1 MNNMDEKNCYNKCGS
16 KKNIS
21 KAYKKIE
28 EDSKYKSLYNSKVFY
43 ISGPTGPTGPS
54 ETITVGNTLTGD
66 PGSEAI
72 ITDTK
77 IENNHILEFTIPRG
91 TPGASVKI
99 LGAYDTYE
107 ELLKE
112 HPVGNIGDGYLI
124 DGNLYVWTENDNKW
138 NNVGNIKG
146 PKGDKGDFGLIKST
160 YLVTFNSTKTFD
172 GIKVNSNERIPIE
185 RVELDIGSLIT
196 FDKNNNLIRFNI
208 PGFYKISFTVS
219 AYPAV
224 KSIDFDP
231 ETDIV
236 SVGFKL
242 KDTDNAYVGVGQWVY
257 NGEPVELYAQGIIVV
272 NNTTDSYELVNL
284 GKSAIYLQS
293 PSIDNIASKSYFS
306 NSLVTILIE
315 YLGK

>member
-1 MNNMDEKNCYNKCGS
+1 MNSMDEKNCYNKCGS
-16 KKNIS
+16 KKNVS

-28 EDSKYKSLYNSKVFY
+28 EDSKYKSLYNSNIFY

-54 ETITVGNTLTGD
+54 ETITIGNTLTGD
-66 PGSEAI
+66 LGSEAM

-77 IENNHILEFTIPRG
+77 IENKHILEFTIPRV

-99 LGAYDTYE
+99 LGAYNTYE
-107 ELLKE
+107 ELLKD

-138 NNVGNIKG
+138 DNVGNIKG
-146 PKGDKGDFGLIKST
+146 PKGDKGDFDLIRSA

-172 GIKVNSNERIPIE
+172 GIKVDSNKSIPID
-185 RVELDIGSLIT
+185 RVELDVGSLIT
-196 FDKNNNLIRFNI
+196 FDKDNNLIKFNT

-224 KSIDFDP
+224 KSVDFDP

-257 NGEPVELYAQGIIVV
+257 NGEPVELYAQGILAVT
-272 NNTTDSYELVNL
+272 NTNDNYELVNL
-284 GKSAIYLQS
+284 GKSAIYLQT
-293 PSIDNIASKSYFS
+293 PSIDNITSTSYFS